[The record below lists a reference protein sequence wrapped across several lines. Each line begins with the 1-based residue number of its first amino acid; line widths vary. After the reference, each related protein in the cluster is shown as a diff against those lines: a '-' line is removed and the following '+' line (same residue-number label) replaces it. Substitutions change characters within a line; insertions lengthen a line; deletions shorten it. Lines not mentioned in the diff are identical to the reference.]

1 MPREKNT
8 AARIIVPII
17 AILLGALL
25 AYSVW
30 QSSAP
35 SPRPAPTEESA
46 EQADASG
53 ADEDAPDLA
62 TPTETE
68 TADAAGAQ
76 GEPAPTQ
83 APSERVAAGD
93 EAAAPTGNEAAAP
106 PIDASLEGLRV
117 RLVPAPSEPLA
128 PIGGVDEGADARAL
142 VTFTPVGAGV
152 ASITLRDYYET
163 LRKQDHY
170 EIQSRRLVGGV
181 TVASLA
187 ARGVVINGQ
196 TVGLYAS
203 GEADRW
209 IWRPIG
215 PGAFEATIVDADG
228 APVAR
233 ITRRFMLGPD
243 SFDILIDQRLENL
256 TSAPLEVRW
265 IQYGP
270 VDLPEDETLY
280 GGDKRRVTFGHL
292 LPPERDPSRQ
302 IVQKEASKA
311 RGTTIDKPLDEAGRV
326 WPLDDAQPGEDL
338 VWAAMTNRYFA
349 FAVHTPA
356 PESPGAPFEKR
367 LRLADR
373 VFRTTLAGQPGAGVM
388 DTTLLL
394 ELHSEPLT
402 AQPGETLD
410 LSIAAYAG
418 PLWRKT
424 LGEEPYTGLGLQQLV
439 VYNFGGMCAWCTF
452 QPLAKALL
460 WILGA
465 AHNYLVFDWA
475 LAIMLLV
482 VIVRTILHGRGAQLP
497 GVRLGAGDHA
507 AGGDRAHDPAS
518 GDEEEP
524 DRAAAVQ
531 QADAVAGAEAEE
543 AAGEVQ
549 GRPQAP
555 TAGDGAPHARGGGLL
570 HRRPGLPADVPAEP
584 GLDRAVRDAVLRLRP
599 APRGRVLR
607 RFPGDQRRE
616 LGVPGGPLGAG
627 PVHRLRV
634 GPEPAAGRRDQCD
647 QCAAAAA
654 GRGLLHPAEVPDA
667 PAQRV
672 DDAGAGDAAEDHA
685 GDDGRDVPGDHVQR
699 AERAEHLL
707 HHELRAGHSREP
719 LHPGPHR
726 PALGILESRYIRAH
740 IDQMDLQPKKPAGG
754 PGKKRVRNEAPANPF
769 QKQRDKAPKYKP
781 RGKKR

>member
-203 GEADRW
+203 GEADQW
-209 IWRPIG
+209 IWDPVG

-482 VIVRTILHGRGAQLP
+482 VIVRTILHPVTKKSQIALQRFSKQMQSLAPKQKKLQEKFKDDPKRLQQEMARLMREEGVSFTGALGCLP
-497 GVRLGAGDHA
+497 MFLQSPVWIALYAMLYFAFDLRHEGAFFGVFQAISAGNWAFLADLSA
-507 AGGDRAHDPAS
+507 
-518 GDEEEP
+518 P
-524 DRAAAVQ
+524 DRFIAFGSGPSLPLV
-531 QADAVAGAEAEE
+531 
-543 AAGEVQ
+543 GEINAINVL
-549 GRPQAP
+549 P
-555 TAGDGAPHARGGGLL
+555 LL
-570 HRRPGLPADVPAEP
+570 
-584 GLDRAVRDAVLRLRP
+584 
-599 APRGRVLR
+599 
-607 RFPGDQRRE
+607 
-616 LGVPGGPLGAG
+616 LGVVFFIQQKYLTPPPSASMTPEQETQQKIMRVMMVVMF
-627 PVHRLRV
+627 PVIMYNA
-634 GPEPAAGRRDQCD
+634 PS
-647 QCAAAAA
+647 
-654 GRGLLHPAEVPDA
+654 GL
-667 PAQRV
+667 
-672 DDAGAGDAAEDHA
+672 
-685 GDDGRDVPGDHVQR
+685 
-699 AERAEHLL
+699 
-707 HHELRAGHSREP
+707 SIYFITNS
-719 LHPGPHR
+719 
-726 PALGILESRYIRAH
+726 ALGILESRYIRAH

>member
-93 EAAAPTGNEAAAP
+93 EAAEPTGNEAAAP

-203 GEADRW
+203 GEADQW
-209 IWRPIG
+209 IWDPVG

-482 VIVRTILHGRGAQLP
+482 VIVRTILHPVTKKSQIALQRFSKQMQSLAPKQKKLQEKFKDDPKRLQQEMARLMREEGVSFTGALGCLP
-497 GVRLGAGDHA
+497 MFLQSPVWIALYAMLYFAFDLRHEGAFFGVFQAISAGNWAFLADLSA
-507 AGGDRAHDPAS
+507 
-518 GDEEEP
+518 P
-524 DRAAAVQ
+524 DRFIAFGSGPSLPLV
-531 QADAVAGAEAEE
+531 
-543 AAGEVQ
+543 GEINAINVL
-549 GRPQAP
+549 P
-555 TAGDGAPHARGGGLL
+555 LL
-570 HRRPGLPADVPAEP
+570 
-584 GLDRAVRDAVLRLRP
+584 
-599 APRGRVLR
+599 
-607 RFPGDQRRE
+607 
-616 LGVPGGPLGAG
+616 LGVVFFIQQKYLTPPPSASMTPEQETQQKIMRVMMVVMF
-627 PVHRLRV
+627 PVIMYNA
-634 GPEPAAGRRDQCD
+634 PS
-647 QCAAAAA
+647 
-654 GRGLLHPAEVPDA
+654 GL
-667 PAQRV
+667 
-672 DDAGAGDAAEDHA
+672 
-685 GDDGRDVPGDHVQR
+685 
-699 AERAEHLL
+699 
-707 HHELRAGHSREP
+707 SIYFITNS
-719 LHPGPHR
+719 
-726 PALGILESRYIRAH
+726 ALGILESRYIRAH